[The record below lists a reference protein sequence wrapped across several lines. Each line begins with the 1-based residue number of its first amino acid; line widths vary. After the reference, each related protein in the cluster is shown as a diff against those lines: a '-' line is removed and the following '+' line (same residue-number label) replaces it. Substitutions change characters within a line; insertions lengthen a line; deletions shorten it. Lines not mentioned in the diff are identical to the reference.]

1 MLNDG
6 IKDLKQRQH
15 LLLLCCGRLTDESAH
30 RSIDF
35 ILKKCNLFKMENL
48 ERNAWLGLSHY
59 PVKNNLSRS
68 CRFVCRSEISLF
80 QQNEAIIS
88 LAESTC
94 QNFMEQNTVWLGNS
108 INTVMWEELN
118 SKGWR
123 GKEWGIVANS
133 LFYSPSK
140 KALGYMMNYH

>member
-1 MLNDG
+1 MG
-6 IKDLKQRQH
+6 
-15 LLLLCCGRLTDESAH
+15 
-30 RSIDF
+30 
-35 ILKKCNLFKMENL
+35 NL

-108 INTVMWEELN
+108 INTVM
-118 SKGWR
+118 
-123 GKEWGIVANS
+123 
-133 LFYSPSK
+133 
-140 KALGYMMNYH
+140 

>member
-1 MLNDG
+1 MT
-6 IKDLKQRQH
+6 IPAFAS
-15 LLLLCCGRLTDESAH
+15 LTDKNVHDSVH
-30 RSIDF
+30 YIIF
-35 ILKKCNLFKMENL
+35 KKCNLFKMRNL

-68 CRFVCRSEISLF
+68 CRFVCCSEISLF

-108 INTVMWEELN
+108 INTVM
-118 SKGWR
+118 
-123 GKEWGIVANS
+123 
-133 LFYSPSK
+133 
-140 KALGYMMNYH
+140 